1 MTTEV
6 QPRKPLDQMRECW
19 ESDRCVCGNLKRTR
33 QDWFCRMCWWSLPKE
48 IKNPLLY
55 RPYKAITQWLAAVAM
70 LKKNRE
76 K

>member
-1 MTTEV
+1 
-6 QPRKPLDQMRECW
+6 
-19 ESDRCVCGNLKRTR
+19 
-33 QDWFCRMCWWSLPKE
+33 MCWWSLPKE